1 MNLVKTIH
9 GNVCLKKPRNYEE
22 ENPLMFLLQCPQVI
36 CVTVYIH
43 GLRYIRSLSPH
54 ILYHSEILYN
64 LSIKFVETLNNDKEN
79 PLAISITKITKEGW
93 QRRGGLFWPIYSHTR
108 NFTTDAWA
116 RICKRSRSPEVDS
129 KESIPP
135 AMYPGGS
142 VRQIGLSYQPARLDI
157 DSWAP

>member
-1 MNLVKTIH
+1 MEMFVSKNH
-9 GNVCLKKPRNYEE
+9 GITKRKIRFPCSARELFV
-22 ENPLMFLLQCPQVI
+22 LQ
-36 CVTVYIH
+36 YIH

-64 LSIKFVETLNNDKEN
+64 LSIKFVETLYNDKEN
-79 PLAISITKITKEGW
+79 PLAISITKITKEGR

-108 NFTTDAWA
+108 NSTTDAWA
-116 RICKRSRSPEVDS
+116 RICKRSRSLGVDS

-135 AMYPGGS
+135 AYLSWRAGTSNTVAYP
-142 VRQIGLSYQPARLDI
+142 PARLGI